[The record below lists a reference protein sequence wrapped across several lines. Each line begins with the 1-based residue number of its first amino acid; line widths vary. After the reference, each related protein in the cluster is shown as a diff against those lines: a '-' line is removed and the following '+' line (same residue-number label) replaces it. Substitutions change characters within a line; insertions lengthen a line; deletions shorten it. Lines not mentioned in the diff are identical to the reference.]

1 MPVRYLLLLCCI
13 LSLPVSA
20 HANRLNSLG
29 LAIADAHPALRL
41 DLARIALSALA
52 EDYANEALQARLD
65 GRLKKKAGLARWAR
79 EVDVLANDYRR
90 IAEGLDEYSQVTVR
104 LGPEGALY
112 LNIDGRPIAVS
123 SPRMNER
130 SRFEDHI
137 VERFC
142 ALNRCDTLPGILR
155 PGEPQ
160 RPVTVRN
167 AGTRW
172 NFRQGSGPVCETDNG
187 LQFQFRNMDNLA
199 RKRAACA
206 ETVADLER
214 LALALAARLDAQARI
229 EWEHLGIRTLADGTE
244 VISLNRGGDHIKGDY
259 AALAQRRELF
269 RRVRPW
275 LSAKV
280 RGTPYPFVILNAG
293 TLLGPPEYP
302 LE

>member
-1 MPVRYLLLLCCI
+1 MRFILLLPLFFM
-13 LSLPVSA
+13 LSLPA
-20 HANRLNSLG
+20 QANRLNSLG
-29 LAIADAHPALRL
+29 LAIADAHPALRQ

-52 EDYANEALQARLD
+52 EDYANEALQARMD
-65 GRLKKKAGLARWAR
+65 RRLKKQAGLARWAR

-90 IAEGLDEYSQVTVR
+90 IAEGLDEHSQVAIR
-104 LGPEGALY
+104 LGPEGTLY
-112 LNIDGRPIAVS
+112 LNVEGRPIAVS

-130 SRFEDHI
+130 GRFEQHI
-137 VERFC
+137 VDQFC
-142 ALNRCDTLPGILR
+142 ALNRCVSLPGVMDTT
-155 PGEPQ
+155 EPQ
-160 RPVTVRN
+160 RPVTVRQ

-172 NFRQGSGPVCETDNG
+172 NFRQGSGPVCETDDG

-206 ETVADLER
+206 ETVADLEQ
-214 LALALAARLDAQARI
+214 LAQALARRLDAQARI

-259 AALAQRRELF
+259 PALAQRRDLF

-275 LSAKV
+275 LAARVK
-280 RGTPYPFVILNAG
+280 GTPYPFVILNAG